1 MAYLTDSGI
10 GSDYS
15 GQIAATQSQSFLSV
29 LKTDM
34 DRDYFQG
41 RMSPESYQFAL
52 NLYNKKWADL
62 SGIPPLVTSGANPLI
77 VAGLVEAGQAGQ
89 GNQTTGVAGGN
100 QDDVT
105 GLVGAPLA
113 GQGNQQTGVANMTAE
128 EQARQEADLQA
139 QYLNQLGIPSL
150 GTSMFQRWQMQQ
162 MNPTLGAYRLQSQAA
177 PDRSFADY
185 MAQSGIMGAR
195 AQLPGL
201 YNQMFEARPGVG
213 GGAAIP
219 ASEFAEA
226 QRGAAGGWWNDI
238 QQAIAREKYGR
249 FFGPQLA
256 AAIPQMESQWQAGP
270 GLTPGVP
277 ADLGF
282 MQYLRQ
288 RYGL

>member
-10 GSDYS
+10 GSNY
-15 GQIAATQSQSFLSV
+15 LSRFAFANSPLAV
-29 LKTDM
+29 LALKQQM
-34 DRDYFQG
+34 DKDYFQG
-41 RMSPESYQFAL
+41 AMSPEDYQVAL
-52 NLYNKKWADL
+52 NAYNQKMGEL
-62 SGIPPLVTSGANPLI
+62 GSTPGPSL
-77 VAGLVEAGQAGQ
+77 
-89 GNQTTGVAGGN
+89 TGGGPSPAALTAGGGTVN

-105 GLVGAPLA
+105 GLVGAALA

-139 QYLNQLGIPSL
+139 QYLNQLGIPAL
-150 GTSMFQRWQMQQ
+150 GQSMFQRWQVQQ
-162 MNPTLGAYRLQSQAA
+162 MNPTLGAYRLQSQQA

-185 MAQSGIMGAR
+185 MGTSGIMGAR

-201 YNQMFEARPGVG
+201 YNQMFEAQPGRG

-219 ASEFAEA
+219 ASEFAEL

-238 QQAIAREKYGR
+238 QQAIARAKYGR

-256 AAIPQMESQWQAGP
+256 AAIPQMEPQWQAGP
-270 GLTPGVP
+270 GLEPGVP